1 MESSEAFT
9 DVWTV
14 DAVAQYLSDRW
25 VMGQHVQ
32 IAQSTKMCNWR
43 LSRKPSRHTYALKQ
57 GQSDNLPRK
66 ETRLMYSLNV
76 QDYQLDELDGGSQD
90 ERLREVVVGERKMEP
105 GDANADIGRAY
116 IRGQRAWAKGTE
128 QGVGYRH

>member
-1 MESSEAFT
+1 M
-9 DVWTV
+9 
-14 DAVAQYLSDRW
+14 DAVAQYTYLSDRW

-76 QDYQLDELDGGSQD
+76 PDYQLDELDGGSQD
-90 ERLREVVVGERKMEP
+90 ERGRGGGKKDGTGRRKRRH
-105 GDANADIGRAY
+105 RAGIY
-116 IRGQRAWAKGTE
+116 TWAKG
-128 QGVGYRH
+128 VGKGHRI